1 MFANCIL
8 FATFC
13 SMCTLVRRKKTWRYS
28 VRKVLEFG
36 LRMGDI
42 PVYVSCKF
50 EMYIFKIALVISED
64 VRIAFLYVL
73 SICSFIPKILN
84 ENYILTSIK
93 GRNSVANLQRNEAL
107 QYQRRSCR

>member
-13 SMCTLVRRKKTWRYS
+13 SMGTLVRLNKIWRYS
-28 VRKVLEFG
+28 ARKVLDFG
-36 LRMGDI
+36 LLIRDI

-50 EMYIFKIALVISED
+50 EMCISKIALVISEN

-73 SICSFIPKILN
+73 SIYTFLGIC
-84 ENYILTSIK
+84 
-93 GRNSVANLQRNEAL
+93 V
-107 QYQRRSCR
+107 